1 MQRMCFTYLLII
13 LTITYDFKRST
24 YFSIDIYQ
32 VVVYGILL
40 KAYGIQN
47 DSCITYLY
55 AVRSRQLGGE
65 RCCSSDISRGFL
77 KEVSTCRIE
86 ALRDISVQG
95 VLGLLLNRNAD
106 RPDGIVDGS
115 S

>member
-13 LTITYDFKRST
+13 LTIPYDFKRST
-24 YFSIDIYQ
+24 YFSIDLYQ
-32 VVVYGILL
+32 VVVSGILL

-47 DSCITYLY
+47 DACITYLY

-77 KEVSTCRIE
+77 KEVATCRIE
-86 ALRDISVQG
+86 TRADI
-95 VLGLLLNRNAD
+95 AF
-106 RPDGIVDGS
+106 
-115 S
+115 

>member
-1 MQRMCFTYLLII
+1 M
-13 LTITYDFKRST
+13 
-24 YFSIDIYQ
+24 
-32 VVVYGILL
+32 YGILL

-55 AVRSRQLGGE
+55 AVRSRQLGGG

-86 ALRDISVQG
+86 TTLDVSFDEPLGACPGLADLVQRRVASPVRSETVAMG
-95 VLGLLLNRNAD
+95 GELWFIIRFDPAC
-106 RPDGIVDGS
+106 
-115 S
+115 